1 MSESPIPVPATVFFS
16 GLLPQWA
23 RYITFP
29 SKGKRMPT
37 EIKILAFSGLR
48 TVPNNKN
55 TVSRLEV
62 FSFYLLGL
70 AYCNKPG
77 KRKTTTF

>member
-1 MSESPIPVPATVFFS
+1 M
-16 GLLPQWA
+16 L
-23 RYITFP
+23 
-29 SKGKRMPT
+29 T
-37 EIKILAFSGLR
+37 EIKILAFTGLR

-77 KRKTTTF
+77 GEKKKNNFLIKIHLVF